1 MTLSPPPAHRMGMR
15 AVRSMMAAAVVALAG
30 LAAAQT
36 PVDVDRLGPQPGAKV
51 PDFSAPDHT
60 GTTRTLASVLGP
72 KGAMLVFSRS
82 ADW

>member
-1 MTLSPPPAHRMGMR
+1 MTLSPAAAHRMDMR
-15 AVRSMMAAAVVALAG
+15 VLRSVVAAAVVAVAAV
-30 LAAAQT
+30 AAAQT
-36 PVDVDRLGPQPGAKV
+36 PVDIERLGPQPGAKV
-51 PDFSAPDHT
+51 PEFSAPDHT

>member
-1 MTLSPPPAHRMGMR
+1 MTLSSPPAHRMDMR
-15 AVRSMMAAAVVALAG
+15 VLRTVVAAAVVALTAVG
-30 LAAAQT
+30 VAQT
-36 PVDVDRLGPQPGAKV
+36 PVDVDRLGPQPGSKV

>member
-1 MTLSPPPAHRMGMR
+1 MTLSPPPAHRMDMR
-15 AVRSMMAAAVVALAG
+15 VLRFVVAAAVVASTALG
-30 LAAAQT
+30 AAQT